1 MRLWLSVLAFCCVPL
16 QAAEPFALVEW
27 QGQYRGYFEAPRL
40 AQVLEQASQPQIYWP
55 AARLFRTDAE
65 SLAQAASQQSLV
77 LAQLEK
83 ARAYYLA
90 DNDQAEAQAVAQ
102 LIASISQWQVG
113 LPVPGSMDIDR
124 VRTQLKFNPK
134 LNAGHYKL
142 LAGKRPTQLTVLG
155 MVAENTYPLQQGLR
169 ASQLQLTTLPG
180 ANKDIV
186 YVVTPADVKTVGVRF
201 WNAETEPLAPWMTL
215 LVGLDTDALPD
226 ELAEL
231 NTQLAILVG
240 YRMVE

>member
-27 QGQYRGYFEAPRL
+27 RGQYRGYFEAPRL
-40 AQVLEQASQPQIYWP
+40 AQVLQQAEQPDIYWP

-65 SLAQAASQQSLV
+65 SLAQADSQKSLV
-77 LAQLEK
+77 LAQLAK
-83 ARAYYLA
+83 AKQYYLN
-90 DNDQAEAQAVAQ
+90 DNDQAEAQATEQ
-102 LIASISQWQVG
+102 LIAAVSQWQVA

-124 VRTQLKFNPK
+124 VRTQIKFNPK
-134 LNAGHYKL
+134 LKAGHYKL
-142 LAGKRPTQLTVLG
+142 LAAKRPTQLTVVG
-155 MVAENTYPLQQGLR
+155 MVAEASYPLEQDLR
-169 ASQLQLTTLPG
+169 ANHLELNTLAG
-180 ANKDIV
+180 ADKDLV
-186 YVVTPADVKTVGVRF
+186 YIVTPGGVNTVGVRF
-201 WNAETEPLAPWMTL
+201 WNAEAEPLAPWMTI

-226 ELAEL
+226 ELADL